1 MVQIVADTLSS
12 IPVPRAKELG
22 IPFLPQIVIFG
33 NDSYRDDTEM
43 DSDFFLKKLKSSS
56 QLPKTAAPPPELYK
70 PIYENLIA
78 SKQSIIV
85 VAPSAAL
92 SGTVR
97 GAEVAAKDFEGA
109 DIRVIDTKTIAGG
122 LGEIVLVADQA
133 AKSGMD
139 IDSIETLINDLSA
152 RSRTYFLVDT
162 LEYLYKGGRI
172 GGASALFGSILQVK
186 PILTFI
192 DGKTEPFDKQ
202 RTKKKAL
209 DRIIELVVLE
219 CPKSDEGHLC
229 ISQLG
234 ALEEDIAYLMESFK
248 KNLGITEVHLYS
260 LPPAILTHA
269 GPGAIAVSFIREK

>member
-12 IPVPRAKELG
+12 IPVLRAKELG

-43 DSDFFLKKLKSSS
+43 DSELFLKKLKSSS
-56 QLPKTAAPPPELYK
+56 KLPKTAAPPPELYK
-70 PIYENLIA
+70 PIYEKLIA
-78 SKQSIIV
+78 AKQSVIV

-122 LGEIVLVADQA
+122 LGEIVLAADQA

-139 IDSIETLINDLSA
+139 VDSIEALINNLSA
-152 RSRTYFLVDT
+152 RSRTFFLVDT

-192 DGKTEPFDKQ
+192 DGKTEPFEKQ

-209 DRIIELVVLE
+209 DRIVELVVHE
-219 CPKSDEGHLC
+219 CPKSADGHLC

-234 ALEEDIAYLMESFK
+234 APEEDIAYLIESFK
-248 KNLGITEVHLYS
+248 KNLGISDVHLYS

-269 GPGAIAVSFIREK
+269 GPGAIAVSFIRDN